1 MAVKIIKS
9 YQTLLDHF
17 EPITKVIIERL
28 ESITN
33 PEDKIKYLKSE
44 EIKYL
49 IDVTMNPKLMAASGI
64 VTTANPHKAGLDR
77 WIDLKIKE
85 IETDDLSINPNKIIK
100 SYVWQSN
107 PDKELPE
114 LHRLMIDKYKLIASE
129 TTYEQFKAVF
139 TGQIIDDSFEP
150 IKWHQ
155 DNASELLYFIYRL
168 EQTNNIVHNPLKA
181 DYKKLAACFVKPD
194 GEKFDVAWKS
204 LKTNIEINLIDSKQ
218 RAIDE
223 LVKIFS

>member
-33 PEDKIKYLKSE
+33 PKDKIKYLKSE

-100 SYVWQSN
+100 SYVWQTN

-114 LHRLMIDKYKLIASE
+114 LYRLMIDKYKLIASE

-150 IKWHQ
+150 IRWHQ
-155 DNASELLYFIYRL
+155 DKASELLYFNEAIKNKVNNVWHIYKRL
-168 EQTNNIVHNPLKA
+168 T
-181 DYKKLAACFVKPD
+181 ACFVKPD
-194 GEKFDVAWKS
+194 GKPFKAEWKS
-204 LKTNIEINLIDSKQ
+204 LKTNIGINLSSDKQ
-218 RAIDE
+218 KPIDE
-223 LVKIFS
+223 LVKIF